1 MSPFGKLTRAL
12 ALTRPVFCPMFKK
25 LGEPKNKYSTRKCM
39 LDNWLPL
46 GLTVGE
52 IEVVTA
58 GKRCVELLNMLYS
71 KNSSIKLV
79 TKYLVQI

>member
-1 MSPFGKLTRAL
+1 
-12 ALTRPVFCPMFKK
+12 
-25 LGEPKNKYSTRKCM
+25 M
-39 LDNWLPL
+39 LDSWLPL

-79 TKYLVQI
+79 TNILYKYENILYACCILFELLFVSAKHLSVSLGGNLHMIGM